1 MVLRNTTKILG
12 ILLLVILL
20 TALTQVGGL
29 ILLLFLLIWR
39 KALQKFERLKSARRI
54 YKFSFKLGFF
64 TIFYTLICLFIV
76 PIFAR
81 PFGRVPLPINHDKV
95 QPLNILTCLLNRHYV
110 KEELLN
116 TAISVAEDL
125 NTAYPGTILA
135 YLDAGFPF
143 IDEFPLL
150 PHLSHDDGE
159 KLDLAFLYKDAESG
173 EALNDAAP
181 SFIGY
186 GVFENPLP
194 HEQDQP
200 IYCEKKGYWQYSIL
214 GALVPQ
220 WNKSYYEFDEVR
232 TKALIVILTK
242 EAAIQKIFIEP
253 HLKTRM
259 NLHSNKIRYHGCGAV
274 RHDDHIHIQL

>member
-1 MVLRNTTKILG
+1 MKKVIQIISL
-12 ILLLVILL
+12 ILL
-20 TALTQVGGL
+20 TILLTVLTQVGGL
-29 ILLLFLLIWR
+29 ILLLFLLIW
-39 KALQKFERLKSARRI
+39 KKTIQKIERLKSMRRI
-54 YKFSFKLGFF
+54 YKSSIKVGSF
-64 TIFYTLICLFIV
+64 IVFYTLICLFIV
-76 PIFAR
+76 PMIAR
-81 PFGRVPLPINHDKV
+81 PLGRVPLPINHDRI

-110 KEELLN
+110 KEELLDA
-116 TAISVAEDL
+116 TLSVSEDL
-125 NTAYPGTILA
+125 DTAYPGTIIA

-173 EALNDAAP
+173 EELNDAAP

-186 GVFENPLP
+186 GVFESPLP
-194 HEQDQP
+194 SEQNQP
-200 IYCEKKGYWQYSIL
+200 AYCANKGYWQYSIL
-214 GALVPQ
+214 GTLIPQ
-220 WNKSYYEFDEVR
+220 WNKPDYEFDEVR
-232 TKALIVILTK
+232 TKALLEILTK
-242 EAAIQKIFIEP
+242 ESAIQKIFIEP